1 MTQHHWKV
9 DACDCHKWKSN
20 ATDRKMST
28 GMIIG
33 CNISL
38 LVNDMKFQLHK
49 ARATTIRF
57 WTEAWLSTKIT
68 HKATVLWLP
77 SHLQKDYPRHKE
89 AIFAIYSVV
98 LVLFRCFIFF

>member
-1 MTQHHWKV
+1 
-9 DACDCHKWKSN
+9 
-20 ATDRKMST
+20 MST

-33 CNISL
+33 CNTSL

-57 WTEAWLSTKIT
+57 WTAAWLPMKIT

-89 AIFAIYSVV
+89 AIFVIYSVV
-98 LVLFRCFIFF
+98 LVLLGVLFF